1 MMKSVINSN
10 ENVQNNIVNITST
23 NSIQKSVHVN
33 PKLMKKL
40 SSSVQSKPTEHKQI
54 MIQNITHPVC
64 SRLKFVKSTNSP
76 KLNHNQKKINNS
88 NIVVLSQRKLVR
100 IRRGSRKSFSTPQI
114 ELCKI
119 KKSSNSIIKNIKPT
133 SQKIIKTKIINT
145 LQQSIKKDTNF
156 IKLPVMKPKINK
168 YRIDRTVPKRTS
180 TREQTTLS
188 PKKIVYVFVITY
200 F

>member
-1 MMKSVINSN
+1 MMKSIINSN

-64 SRLKFVKSTNSP
+64 SRLKLVKSTNSP

-88 NIVVLSQRKLVR
+88 NIVVLSQRKLIR
-100 IRRGSRKSFSTPQI
+100 IKRGSRKSFTPQI

-119 KKSSNSIIKNIKPT
+119 KKSSNSIIKNIKPM
-133 SQKIIKTKIINT
+133 SQKIIKTKIINS
-145 LQQSIKKDTNF
+145 LQQSIKKDSNF

-168 YRIDRTVPKRTS
+168 YRIDRTVPKRTN
-180 TREQTTLS
+180 TREHATLS
-188 PKKIVYVFVITY
+188 PKKIMYVFVI
-200 F
+200 FLKF